1 MAFPY
6 KTILC
11 PVDFDENSLAALD
24 QAVAIARQLGASL
37 ILVHVLPMALAL
49 GEVPPPASLYEDQEK
64 DAQAK
69 LADIAKQKLGGL
81 KHRELVYTGDV
92 IGSLLLA
99 QAKHQPDLVVIATH
113 GRRGIA
119 RMFLGSVAE
128 AVVRKATCPV
138 LTVRNEIPEAQ
149 AAGRKESAAK
159 GARSQRK

>member
-1 MAFPY
+1 MAYPY

-11 PVDFDENSLAALD
+11 PVDFDENCLAALD
-24 QAVAIARQLGASL
+24 QAVAIAKQLGASL

-49 GEVPPPASLYEDQEK
+49 GEVPPPAALYEDQEK

-99 QAKHQPDLVVIATH
+99 QAKHQPDLMVIATH

-128 AVVRKATCPV
+128 GVVRKATCPV
-138 LTVRNEIPEAQ
+138 LTVRSESPVAPAE
-149 AAGRKESAAK
+149 GRKNAGSK

>member
-1 MAFPY
+1 M
-6 KTILC
+6 
-11 PVDFDENSLAALD
+11 AALD
-24 QAVAIARQLGASL
+24 KAVEIGRHLGSSI
-37 ILVHVLPMALAL
+37 ILVHVLPLIVAL
-49 GEVPPPASLYEDQEK
+49 GEVPPPVALYEDQEK

-99 QAKHQPDLVVIATH
+99 QAKHQPDLLVMATH

-138 LTVRNEIPEAQ
+138 LTIRGEIPQ
-149 AAGRKESAAK
+149 APAARGKDAGSK
-159 GARSQRK
+159 GARSPRK